1 MSKHTPGPWKM
12 RNRTG
17 NHDWNNWRIA
27 AEDGPGRVGGICRLD
42 ESLTGEESEAN
53 ARLIAAAPELLEA
66 LDDCI
71 TNENATCIVQNDVA
85 YMIRRFKAINQI
97 CRAAIAKATGEVS

>member
-1 MSKHTPGPWKM
+1 MPKHTPGPWAEL
-12 RNRTG
+12 TG
-17 NHDWNNWRIA
+17 TISGPDGDEIA
-27 AEDGPGRVGGICRLD
+27 EVVGGDGGRYLD
-42 ESLTGEESEAN
+42 DGVNAECAAN

-66 LDDCI
+66 LDNCI

-97 CRAAIAKATGEVS
+97 CRAAIAKATAE